1 MSEKKT
7 DLKTEINTAFKLVSA
22 LSVNGDVVDI
32 VAEIRVHLREAYRL
46 TEDKSAVWALYKAL
60 EKEEKGVENG

>member
-1 MSEKKT
+1 MSEKKA

-46 TEDKSAVWALYKAL
+46 AEDKSAVWALYKAL
-60 EKEEKGVENG
+60 EKEEKGEKNG

>member
-60 EKEEKGVENG
+60 EKEEKGAENG

>member
-1 MSEKKT
+1 MSEKKA
-7 DLKTEINTAFKLVSA
+7 DLKTEINTAFKLISA

-60 EKEEKGVENG
+60 EKEEKGAENG

>member
-46 TEDKSAVWALYKAL
+46 AEAA
-60 EKEEKGVENG
+60 EKKEGPNNG

>member
-1 MSEKKT
+1 MSEKKA
-7 DLKTEINTAFKLVSA
+7 DLKTEINTAFKLISE

-46 TEDKSAVWALYKAL
+46 AEAA
-60 EKEEKGVENG
+60 EKKEGPNNG